1 VGFPAIIY
9 NGKTITL
16 SKIPYKLSIEDQP
29 QVLNNRS
36 ASGIAETLLVRTDTR
51 IEWAARNFRNR
62 DTTDATLKRQLRQ
75 WIVWASMG
83 KAWNLAI
90 DSTDA
95 VLTTSSGAI
104 AAGASFI
111 SLTSL
116 TGIVA
121 NNLYVLR
128 DAMHLELVKVTALN
142 SPGAGQVTL
151 AETVNFT
158 YPSGARFRSE
168 RYWPGRLVMDRYP
181 IIEHEPLFYDL
192 EMALTEDVNAI

>member
-1 VGFPAIIY
+1 MGFPAIAY

-36 ASGIAETLLVRTDTR
+36 ASGRCETLLVRTDTR
-51 IEWAARNFRNR
+51 IDWASRNFRNR
-62 DTTDATLKRQLRQ
+62 DATDATLKRQLRQ
-75 WIVWASMG
+75 WIVWASLG
-83 KAWNLAI
+83 KSWTFAI
-90 DSTDA
+90 DSTDS

-104 AAGASFI
+104 TAGAPFI

-142 SPGAGQVTL
+142 SPSPGQVTL
-151 AETVNFT
+151 AETVNFA

-168 RYWPGRLVMDRYP
+168 RYWPGRLVPDRYP
-181 IIEHEPLFYDL
+181 IVEHEPLFFDL
-192 EMALTEDVNAI
+192 EFGFTEDVNSL